1 MQVANMRMMSQYKT
15 LKIEN
20 PKEFIY
26 NVQLNRPDKA
36 NAMNNTMW
44 L

>member
-1 MQVANMRMMSQYKT
+1 MSKISMSKYHT

-26 NVQLNRPDKA
+26 NVQLNRPEKA
-36 NAMNNTMW
+36 NAMNSAMW

>member
-1 MQVANMRMMSQYKT
+1 MRLMSQFKT

-20 PKEFIY
+20 PKEFVY

-36 NAMNNTMW
+36 NAMNSTMW